1 MCGCAMVRKRIGGVD
16 VERRERILDAAA
28 GEFSDRGYDGASIN
42 RIIEEAGISK
52 GALYYYFDDK
62 EDLFATVIEQASSRL
77 TDVGMPPADDLTAET
92 FWNTFRDLMRRSVEF
107 LKTNERYVRLAR
119 TFWQLRLK
127 TPSSLATRR
136 ILDAG
141 RRQVRTILARG
152 QQLEVVRTDLPLAL
166 LVEVA
171 LAVDEAGSRWRLE
184 HWNEFSDDERVAHAD
199 AQIDLIRDML
209 HAKNQGWED

>member
-1 MCGCAMVRKRIGGVD
+1 MVRKRFEGLD
-16 VERRERILDAAA
+16 AARRERILDAAA
-28 GEFSDRGYDGASIN
+28 DQFLDRGYDGASIN

-52 GALYYYFDDK
+52 GVLYYYFDDK
-62 EDLFATVIEQASSRL
+62 EDLFTTVIEQASSRL
-77 TDVGMPPADDLTAET
+77 TVGMGMPPADDLTAET
-92 FWNTFRDLMRRSVEF
+92 FWNTFHDLMRRSVEF

-136 ILDAG
+136 ILDAS
-141 RRQVRTILARG
+141 RVQVRTILARG
-152 QQLEVVRTDLPLAL
+152 QHLEVVRTDLPLAL

-171 LAVDEAGSRWRLE
+171 IAVDEAGDRWQLE
-184 HWNEFSDDERVAHAD
+184 HWNEFSHDERVAHAD

-209 HAKNQGWED
+209 HANNQGRED

>member
-1 MCGCAMVRKRIGGVD
+1 MVRKRFEGLD
-16 VERRERILDAAA
+16 AERRERILDAAA
-28 GEFSDRGYDGASIN
+28 EQFSDRGYDGASIN

-62 EDLFATVIEQASSRL
+62 EDLFATVMEQASL
-77 TDVGMPPADDLTAET
+77 LVMDGMGMPPADDLTAET
-92 FWNTFRDLMRRSVEF
+92 FWNTFRDLMRRSVDY
-107 LKTNERYVRLAR
+107 LKANERYVRLVR
-119 TFWQLRLK
+119 TFLQLRIK
-127 TPSSLATRR
+127 TPSSPATQR

-141 RRQVRTILARG
+141 RSQVRTILARG

>member
-1 MCGCAMVRKRIGGVD
+1 MVRKRFGGLD
-16 VERRERILDAAA
+16 AERRERILDAAA
-28 GEFSDRGYDGASIN
+28 DQFLDRGYDGASIN

-77 TDVGMPPADDLTAET
+77 TVGMGMPPADDLTAET

-136 ILDAG
+136 ILDAS
-141 RRQVRTILARG
+141 RVQVRTILARG
-152 QQLEVVRTDLPLAL
+152 QDLEVVRTDLPLAL

-171 LAVDEAGSRWRLE
+171 LAVDEAGDRWRLE
-184 HWNEFSDDERVAHAD
+184 HWTEFSHDERVAHAD

-209 HAKNQGWED
+209 HANNQGWED

>member
-1 MCGCAMVRKRIGGVD
+1 MVRKRFEGLD
-16 VERRERILDAAA
+16 AERRGRILDAAA
-28 GEFSDRGYDGASIN
+28 EQFSDRGYDGASIN

-62 EDLFATVIEQASSRL
+62 EDLFATVMEQASL
-77 TDVGMPPADDLTAET
+77 LVMDGMNMPPADDLTAET
-92 FWNTFRDLMRRSVEF
+92 FWNTFRDLMRRSVDY
-107 LKTNERYVRLAR
+107 LKANERYVRLVR
-119 TFWQLRLK
+119 TFWQLRIK
-127 TPSSLATRR
+127 TPSSPATRR

-141 RRQVRTILARG
+141 RSQVRTILARG

>member
-1 MCGCAMVRKRIGGVD
+1 MVRKRFEGLD
-16 VERRERILDAAA
+16 AERRGRILDAAA
-28 GEFSDRGYDGASIN
+28 EQFSDRGYDGASIN
-42 RIIEEAGISK
+42 RIIAEAGISK

-62 EDLFATVIEQASSRL
+62 EDLFATVMEQASL
-77 TDVGMPPADDLTAET
+77 LVMDGMGMPPADDLTAET
-92 FWNTFRDLMRRSVEF
+92 FWNTFRDLMRRSVDY
-107 LKTNERYVRLAR
+107 LKANERYVRLVR
-119 TFWQLRLK
+119 TFWQLRVK
-127 TPSSLATRR
+127 TPSSPATRR

-141 RRQVRTILARG
+141 RSQLRTILARG

>member
-1 MCGCAMVRKRIGGVD
+1 MVRKRFEGLD
-16 VERRERILDAAA
+16 AERRERILDAAA
-28 GEFSDRGYDGASIN
+28 DQFSDRGYDGASIN
-42 RIIEEAGISK
+42 RIIAEAGISK

-62 EDLFATVIEQASSRL
+62 EDLFATVMEQASL
-77 TDVGMPPADDLTAET
+77 LVMDGMGMPPADDLTAET
-92 FWNTFRDLMRRSVEF
+92 FWNTFRDLMRRSVDY
-107 LKTNERYVRLAR
+107 LKANERYVRLVR
-119 TFWQLRLK
+119 TFLQLRIK
-127 TPSSLATRR
+127 TPSSPATRR
-136 ILDAG
+136 LLDAG
-141 RRQVRTILARG
+141 RSQVRTILARG